1 MEIQL
6 LIVLLIAFVILGPE
20 RMMDLAVKLGEVMRK
35 VRETWDE
42 VRMQAYMEEIN
53 RKVLE
58 EEGKEL
64 DERTEDETEVDEPL
78 PDVEYEDY
86 NEDYFGREETAKDEH
101 GKQPAP
107 HDAPDG
113 TSKGAENKTD

>member
-6 LIVLLIAFVILGPE
+6 IIVLLIAFVVLGPE
-20 RMMDLAVKLGEVMRK
+20 RMMDVAVKLGEMMRK
-35 VRETWDE
+35 VREMWDE

-58 EEGKEL
+58 EEK
-64 DERTEDETEVDEPL
+64 TEGETAEVDEPL
-78 PDVEYEDY
+78 PDVESEDY
-86 NEDYFGREETAKDEH
+86 NEDYFEAEEDLKDEY
-101 GKQPAP
+101 GEQPAS

-113 TSKGAENKTD
+113 TPEGTKNKTD